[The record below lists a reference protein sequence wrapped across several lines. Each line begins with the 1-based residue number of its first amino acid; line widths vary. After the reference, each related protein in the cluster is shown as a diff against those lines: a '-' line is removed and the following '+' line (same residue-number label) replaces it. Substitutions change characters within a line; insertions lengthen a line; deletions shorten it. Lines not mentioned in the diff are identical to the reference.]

1 MLKTSNILRQLVVQ
15 PKRTQLLVNKSIT
28 SSHLDSSHKSYS
40 TEVAATKAKS
50 FPTLFRNSAFVG
62 NGDLRNVRP
71 VRLKGK
77 IQVKDDDLYI
87 DFGGKFHCVCPRPDY
102 LGEKYRRG
110 VNVVILLKSFELA
123 TRFLGAAKDTTL
135 LEADAELLGLY
146 KGTGS
151 GVRSTETAPAPAE
164 GEEKDILLEVASKLA
179 SKAAEG
185 SSQEEDFSSTQKA
198 ESKQAQSEETP
209 AVSKQTSDNSIPNAD
224 EASKS

>member
-1 MLKTSNILRQLVVQ
+1 M
-15 PKRTQLLVNKSIT
+15 
-28 SSHLDSSHKSYS
+28 
-40 TEVAATKAKS
+40 
-50 FPTLFRNSAFVG
+50 G
-62 NGDLRNVRP
+62 
-71 VRLKGK
+71 
-77 IQVKDDDLYI
+77 
-87 DFGGKFHCVCPRPDY
+87 
-102 LGEKYRRG
+102 YRRG

-185 SSQEEDFSSTQKA
+185 SSQEEDLSSTQKA
-198 ESKQAQSEETP
+198 EGK
-209 AVSKQTSDNSIPNAD
+209 KG
-224 EASKS
+224 

>member
-1 MLKTSNILRQLVVQ
+1 MLKTSNILRQLVVR
-15 PKRTQLLVNKSIT
+15 PKRTQLLVTTSIT
-28 SSHLDSSHKSYS
+28 SSHSDSSHKSYS

-77 IQVKDDDLYI
+77 IIQVKDDDLYI
-87 DFGGKFHCVCPRPDY
+87 DFGGKFHCVCPRPDH

-146 KGTGS
+146 KGVGS
-151 GVRSTETAPAPAE
+151 GVRSTETAPAATQ

-185 SSQEEDFSSTQKA
+185 SSQGEDVSSAQKA
-198 ESKQAQSEETP
+198 EGKKGQSEETP
-209 AVSKQTSDNSIPNAD
+209 APKQTSDNIPNTD
-224 EASKS
+224 ETSKS